1 MGSAQLI
8 ERVEELAP
16 WVDRWDEMAVS
27 QASPFA
33 SPKWLLPWL
42 AHALPERSE
51 LRTVVVS
58 DGPELL
64 GVAPFYAQW
73 GRLGRVDYRLVGA
86 GLTQRRSLIAK
97 PGHEDEVAD
106 AVAATIGKASPR
118 PDLIAFE
125 AIDGSSDWPERLAR
139 NYPAPIRP
147 RVVRRD
153 VAGAPTIAL
162 QGLSFDEWLAGK
174 SGNFRQQMR
183 RMRRQ
188 LEGDGGHIRLTQDDG
203 ELDRDVDSFMRL
215 HLSRWEDRGGSSL
228 AGPGVPAMLKDVGRR
243 LLADNRFRLW
253 TVEIDDKAI
262 ATGLF
267 IGAGGELAY
276 FNGGFD
282 EDYARYK
289 PNLVAIM
296 VAIEDA
302 CELGTRRLDL
312 QGGVQPYKLRFADAD
327 DPIAWVTLR
336 PLKART
342 PLTRAQT
349 LRADLRWH
357 ARNAL
362 SDGQRVRLKR
372 LLRR

>member
-1 MGSAQLI
+1 
-8 ERVEELAP
+8 
-16 WVDRWDEMAVS
+16 
-27 QASPFA
+27 
-33 SPKWLLPWL
+33 
-42 AHALPERSE
+42 
-51 LRTVVVS
+51 
-58 DGPELL
+58 
-64 GVAPFYAQW
+64 VA
-73 GRLGRVDYRLVGA
+73 
-86 GLTQRRSLIAK
+86 
-97 PGHEDEVAD
+97 E
-106 AVAATIGKASPR
+106 AVATAIGKGSPR

-125 AIDGSSDWPERLAR
+125 AIDASSDWPDRLAR
-139 NYPAPIRP
+139 NYPVPIRP

-153 VAGAPTIAL
+153 VSGAPTIAL
-162 QGLSFDEWLAGK
+162 EGLSFERWLAGK

-183 RMRRQ
+183 RVRRQ
-188 LEGDGGHIRLTQDDG
+188 LEGDGGRIRLTQDEG

-215 HLSRWEDRGGSSL
+215 HLSRWGDRDSSL
-228 AGPGVPAMLKDVGRR
+228 AGPGVPAMLKDVGRS
-243 LLADNRFRLW
+243 LLADDRFRLW

-296 VAIEDA
+296 AAIEDA

-312 QGGVQPYKLRFADAD
+312 QGGVQPYKLRFADGD
-327 DPIAWVTLR
+327 DPIAWTTLR

-342 PLTRAQT
+342 PLTRVQL

-362 SDGQRVRLKR
+362 SDEQRARLKR